1 MVTPERE
8 DSCIIEWNPQVLNL
22 DDLVVFTSYL
32 ADLYAE
38 VAAPYVTAEFR
49 QLFQS
54 QGVLVSPRVSYIRM
68 NSPLIAE
75 LVSDPGGGLGVL
87 ALGMVAYMIKH
98 PETLG
103 GWISRLRRASYR
115 DRILA
120 LEEKDRYLRTKA
132 AIEVESRAIERFE
145 VAVREAPGSP
155 GEAPGSPGEAPGSP
169 GEAPRF
175 TRGSPPVHQGKP
187 PGSPGQGPG
196 SPGQGF

>member
-22 DDLVVFTSYL
+22 DELAVFTSYL
-32 ADLYAE
+32 ADLYAQ
-38 VAAPYVTAEFR
+38 VAAPYVTEEFG

-54 QGVLVSPRVSYIRM
+54 QGDLVSPRVSYIRM

-75 LVSDPGGGLGVL
+75 LVSDSGGGLGVL

-103 GWISRLRRASYR
+103 GWLSRVRSTSYR
-115 DRILA
+115 DHIVA
-120 LEEKDRYLRTKA
+120 LEEKNRYLRTKA

-145 VAVREAPGSP
+145 IAVREAPD
-155 GEAPGSPGEAPGSP
+155 SP
-169 GEAPRF
+169 GEAPR
-175 TRGSPPVHQGKP
+175 
-187 PGSPGQGPG
+187 SPGEAPR